1 MNNRQ
6 EICNRIWWTFQLT
19 EFKDKL
25 GAIGYDTDR
34 EEVKILYTGGRIKR
48 VNLEGQG
55 DIEMIST
62 IIKNL

>member
-25 GAIGYDTDR
+25 VAIGYDTDR

-48 VNLEGQG
+48 VNLEGQS

-62 IIKNL
+62 IIKNI

>member
-1 MNNRQ
+1 MENRQ

-19 EFKDKL
+19 ELKDRL
-25 GAIGYDTDR
+25 VAIGYDTDR